1 MWVRPSVPAFGA
13 SENLHNSWTTWFWC
27 IFRLIET
34 YIHKAVLVLH
44 SPWVCTIATGMQ
56 NGDKGLP
63 SNILDGL
70 GLLVKMLRMVYFN
83 HNLHTYTFH
92 ISKTQVCK
100 IAQRTNF
107 VNEDVHWRNSFAVLF
122 IIERWMRLDIFS
134 SKSYPSVIPGFVA
147 CQIKDNALND
157 FVW

>member
-1 MWVRPSVPAFGA
+1 
-13 SENLHNSWTTWFWC
+13 
-27 IFRLIET
+27 
-34 YIHKAVLVLH
+34 
-44 SPWVCTIATGMQ
+44 MQ

-107 VNEDVHWRNSFAVLF
+107 VNEDVH
-122 IIERWMRLDIFS
+122 
-134 SKSYPSVIPGFVA
+134 
-147 CQIKDNALND
+147 
-157 FVW
+157 